1 MQITDLAT
9 FIERKEKEWFA
20 RDRKRG
26 YDDEYIAKYW
36 NDEGIVWA
44 VQEYYGSMGCFTEDD
59 ISTIKD
65 LFGYY
70 AHDIITL
77 CEEN

>member
-1 MQITDLAT
+1 MKITDLAT
-9 FIERKEKEWFA
+9 FIEHKKKEWFA

-26 YDDEYIAKYW
+26 YDAEYITKYW

-44 VQEYYGSMGCFTEDD
+44 VQEYYGSKGSFTEDD
-59 ISTIKD
+59 ISTID
-65 LFGYY
+65 NLFGYY

-77 CEEN
+77 CEED